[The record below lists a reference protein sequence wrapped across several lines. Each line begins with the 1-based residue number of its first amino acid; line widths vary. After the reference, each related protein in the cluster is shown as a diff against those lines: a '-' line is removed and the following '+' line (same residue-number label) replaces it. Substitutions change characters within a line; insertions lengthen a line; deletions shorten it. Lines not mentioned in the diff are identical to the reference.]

1 MLRSKPPRRAL
12 LRHTSQTAGVTVAPR
27 EPHWIDVW
35 LPRLSHIAQFGLF
48 VFTLGS
54 IYYTVIP
61 LYQKALLEEAIA
73 KKETDLASL
82 TKTLE
87 ASYSRIRSYAIRE
100 FYIAAAPKCSGLFQ
114 PPEKPVV
121 LGERQEP
128 RKPRAEHVYSI
139 DVPTCLREAV
149 SKTSALSDLKPEDK
163 RTFSEAVER
172 LGIEL
177 LEKRKK
183 SLESYQAAPS
193 KVTEEDIK
201 ALPPESFRVQHLK
214 FLERIPGHVVSRE
227 EWRMLVAQTAQEKV
241 GAEYEQAIHDGLVA
255 LRKISWGKEAQSAP
269 TIQSRGP

>member
-1 MLRSKPPRRAL
+1 MLRSRQPRHAL
-12 LRHTSQTAGVTVAPR
+12 QRHLSHGTSVINGPR
-27 EPHWIDVW
+27 EPHWLDVW

-87 ASYSRIRSYAIRE
+87 ASYGRIRSYAVRE

-114 PPEKPVV
+114 PPEKPVL
-121 LGERQEP
+121 LGERAEP

-139 DVPTCLREAV
+139 DVTTCLREV
-149 SKTSALSDLKPEDK
+149 TSKTSALNDHRAEDK

-172 LGIEL
+172 LAIEL
-177 LEKRKK
+177 SKERER
-183 SLESYQAAPS
+183 SINRYRSAPA

-214 FLERIPGHVVSRE
+214 FLESIPGRVVSRE
-227 EWRMLVAQTAQEKV
+227 EWRRLAAETAQEKI
-241 GAEYEQAIHDGLVA
+241 GTEYERAIRDGLVA
-255 LRKISWGKEAQSAP
+255 LRNIPWGKEAKSAP
-269 TIQSRGP
+269 

>member
-1 MLRSKPPRRAL
+1 MLRSRPPRRAH
-12 LRHTSQTAGVTVAPR
+12 LRHANRSAVGSVGPS

-87 ASYSRIRSYAIRE
+87 ASYVRIRSYAVRE
-100 FYIAAAPKCSGLFQ
+100 FSIAAAPKCSGLLQ
-114 PPEKPVV
+114 APEKPVL
-121 LGERQEP
+121 LGARAEP
-128 RKPRAEHVYSI
+128 RKPRAENVYSI
-139 DVPTCLREAV
+139 DVPTCLREAA
-149 SKTSALSDLKPEDK
+149 SRTSTLSELKPEDK

-172 LGIEL
+172 LGVEL
-177 LEKRKK
+177 LERRQK
-183 SLESYQAAPS
+183 SLESYRAASS
-193 KVTEEDIK
+193 KITDEDIK

-214 FLERIPGHVVSRE
+214 FLERIPGRVVSRQ
-227 EWRMLVAQTAQEKV
+227 EWRELAAQTAQEKV
-241 GAEYEQAIHDGLVA
+241 GAEYEQAIRDGLVA
-255 LRKISWGKEAQSAP
+255 LRKIPWSKETQSAP
-269 TIQSRGP
+269 